1 MRPAILL
8 ALLACAAVLPAADR
22 PNIVLLYADDI
33 GWGDLGCYGAKVV
46 PTPNIDRLAA
56 QGVRFTAGYCTSA
69 TCTPS
74 RYSLLTG
81 EYAWRRQGT
90 GVLPGDARMI
100 IRPGRPT
107 MASSLAKLG
116 YATGVVGKWHLGLGS
131 GDVDWNGRISPS
143 PNQIGFTYSFI
154 MAATG
159 DRVPTVYVE
168 DGGVVGL
175 DPKDPIEVS
184 YKTPYPGDPDL
195 KQAAERAKLKMDWS
209 HGHNMALV
217 NGVGRIGWMKGG
229 KSAIWN
235 DETMGD
241 TFADKACAFIAR
253 SKDRPFLLYY
263 ASHEN
268 HVPRLPHPR
277 YAGRTPLGPRGDAV
291 VSFDDQVGRILA
303 ELDRHGLAEKTLVVL
318 SSDNGPILDDGY
330 KDQSTELNAKAGH
343 EPGGPFRGGK
353 YSILEAGTRVSFIVR
368 YPGRAPAGKVSDAL
382 VSQVDL
388 PATFARLAGGD
399 PGEYASVD
407 ARDHSAAFLGG
418 AGRDLL
424 ISSTQ
429 GGQLSIR
436 DARWKFIP
444 GTGKGGKG
452 AWKSAAVQPG
462 KAEDFKRDA
471 MQQGGDRL
479 FDLLADPS
487 ERNNVAAA
495 NPDVVAR
502 LKSAL
507 EAERAKGF
515 NQPLG
520 L

>member
-1 MRPAILL
+1 MRLAPFL
-8 ALLACAAVLPAADR
+8 ALFAALTVPAADR

-33 GWGDLGCYGAKVV
+33 GWGDLGCYGAKVI
-46 PTPNIDRLAA
+46 PTPNLDRLAS

-116 YATGVVGKWHLGLGS
+116 YATAVVGKWHLGLGS
-131 GDVDWNGRISPS
+131 GDVDWNRRISPS
-143 PNQIGFTYSFI
+143 PNEIGFSYSFI

-168 DGGVVGL
+168 DGGVVGH
-175 DPKDPIEVS
+175 DPKDPIEVN
-184 YKTPYPGDPDL
+184 YKSPYPGEPNL
-195 KQAAERAKLKMDWS
+195 KLDSERAKLKMDWS

-229 KSAIWN
+229 KAAVWN

-291 VSFDDQVGRILA
+291 VAFDDQVGRILM
-303 ELDRHGLAEKTLVVL
+303 ELDRHGLTDKTLVVV

-343 EPGGPFRGGK
+343 EPAGPFRSGK
-353 YSILEAGTRVSFIVR
+353 YSILEGGTRVPFIAR
-368 YPGRAPAGKVSDAL
+368 FPGRAPAGKVSDAL

-388 PATFARLAGGD
+388 PAAFMRLAGGD
-399 PGEYASVD
+399 PAEFLKQDSVD
-407 ARDHSAAFLGG
+407 SSAALLGG

-436 DARWKFIP
+436 DARWKYIP
-444 GTGKGGKG
+444 GTGKQGKA
-452 AWKSAAVQPG
+452 AWKSVAVQPG
-462 KAEDFKRDA
+462 KVEDFKRDA
-471 MQQGGDRL
+471 AEQGKDRL

-495 NPDVVAR
+495 NSEVVAR
-502 LKSAL
+502 LKAAL

-515 NQPLG
+515 NLPLG